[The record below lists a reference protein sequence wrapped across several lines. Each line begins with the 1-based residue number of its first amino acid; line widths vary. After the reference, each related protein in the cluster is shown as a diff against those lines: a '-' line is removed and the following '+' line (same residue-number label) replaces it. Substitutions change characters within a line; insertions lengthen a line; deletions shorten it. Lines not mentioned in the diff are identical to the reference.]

1 MMKKNSILLI
11 SSNVTSKIGNVVF
24 DYANTMIITTLFPT
38 APIFL
43 SVYQSTETIVSI
55 LLNLIGGAIADN
67 FNRKKILIYTDLLS
81 SLACFIGLLVVNSK
95 ILYLLIIIINVI
107 LSILT
112 TLNNPVYNAMIKETI
127 PNHYVEKHM
136 TYFTISKEIVSI
148 FSPIIGVII
157 WKFWGIK
164 FAYIFNSLS
173 FLLAALFSYNI
184 EVTKK
189 INSKPKQDRNILCS
203 IKSGLVYID
212 KNKEIKYLIILSSV
226 INLFL
231 SYYNLA
237 LPYLSNYFKDSI
249 TNFYGIALA
258 MQSVGAVLFPIL
270 EKKLKLSQRNNLSR
284 NTTYLGLSI
293 VTVFL
298 FDILRFNIYLLFG
311 LFIVIGGFFT
321 LFNIKFFSMVQKVVI
336 NEYIGRVYS
345 VIFTVSI
352 LFMPIGSI
360 FFGLVAKID
369 NLLGFL
375 FVGVGIIFSSLTYNF
390 ILKNNRNIY

>member
-1 MMKKNSILLI
+1 
-11 SSNVTSKIGNVVF
+11 
-24 DYANTMIITTLFPT
+24 
-38 APIFL
+38 
-43 SVYQSTETIVSI
+43 
-55 LLNLIGGAIADN
+55 
-67 FNRKKILIYTDLLS
+67 
-81 SLACFIGLLVVNSK
+81 
-95 ILYLLIIIINVI
+95 
-107 LSILT
+107 
-112 TLNNPVYNAMIKETI
+112 
-127 PNHYVEKHM
+127 
-136 TYFTISKEIVSI
+136 
-148 FSPIIGVII
+148 
-157 WKFWGIK
+157 
-164 FAYIFNSLS
+164 
-173 FLLAALFSYNI
+173 
-184 EVTKK
+184 
-189 INSKPKQDRNILCS
+189 
-203 IKSGLVYID
+203 
-212 KNKEIKYLIILSSV
+212 
-226 INLFL
+226 
-231 SYYNLA
+231 
-237 LPYLSNYFKDSI
+237 
-249 TNFYGIALA
+249 